1 MNKIFL
7 VSKSNLWSN
16 KLYSMLIDSDI
27 ECSYFT
33 DDSYID
39 SLENDNPEWIFFF
52 HWSKLV
58 SSEVHNKYRCVVFHT
73 GNLPN
78 GKGGSPIQNQI
89 LDKIVETKVNAI
101 TMEDD
106 VDSGDIY
113 CSLPVTL
120 QGSLNDIWLSIT
132 NRAYKLI
139 EKCIVNNPIPVK
151 QSAGGSIY
159 KRNKNNKLP
168 LENTEELVDLYRF
181 IQMLDGDGYPRA
193 FYEVGNFRLE
203 FSRTQLKDNTI
214 ISDVIIRNKI

>member
-1 MNKIFL
+1 MSKIFL

-16 KLYSMLIDSDI
+16 KLYSMLVDSNID
-27 ECSYFT
+27 CSYFT

-39 SLENDNPEWIFFF
+39 NLEKYKPEWIFFF
-52 HWSKLV
+52 HWSKIV
-58 SSEVHNKYRCVVFHT
+58 SAEIHKKYKCVVFHT

-101 TMEDD
+101 TMEDN

-113 CSLPVTL
+113 CSLPITL

-132 NRAYKLI
+132 NRVYKLI
-139 EKCIVNNPIPVK
+139 EKCIVDNPIPIK
-151 QSAGGSIY
+151 QPDGGSIY
-159 KRNKNNKLP
+159 KRNKNNELP
-168 LENTEELVDLYRF
+168 LENTKELVDLYRF

-193 FYEVGNFRLE
+193 FIEVGNFRLE
-203 FSRTQLKDNTI
+203 FSRTQLKDSTI